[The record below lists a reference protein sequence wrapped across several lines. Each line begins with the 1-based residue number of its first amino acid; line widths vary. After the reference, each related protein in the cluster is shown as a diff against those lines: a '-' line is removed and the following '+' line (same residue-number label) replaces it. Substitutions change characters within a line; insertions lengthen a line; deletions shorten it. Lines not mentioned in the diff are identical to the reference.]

1 MISRLLSKTRF
12 SKVNVLGPE
21 GGTLHEGVVIVGEHT
36 YGAEHISPH
45 IWNSETKLRIGSYCS
60 IADNVHVLLGGNHRM
75 DRTSTYPFGQNS
87 KMNLMPTAN
96 VSVKFRRSS
105 RVRVLGE
112 ASCCESDGIR
122 RLGR

>member
-75 DRTSTYPFGQNS
+75 DRTSTYPFGQNA
-87 KMNLMPTAN
+87 MRPL
-96 VSVKFRRSS
+96 R
-105 RVRVLGE
+105 
-112 ASCCESDGIR
+112 
-122 RLGR
+122 